1 MTYAPPKMKMTTEI
15 PASITT
21 PDLVKTSHGDLEFFD
36 GVPGQATVATV
47 YDYIE
52 RARADEVFLNAKE
65 RRP

>member
-1 MTYAPPKMKMTTEI
+1 MKMTTEI

-47 YDYIE
+47 YD
-52 RARADEVFLNAKE
+52 
-65 RRP
+65 